1 MRAVAGRELGTALA
15 LSSGTSRNPSPRVA
29 PRARGTGFVGR
40 TNGVSHEAALFS
52 GRRVTRIAERVRAPK
67 YREHA
72 MTHWPDVERAVR
84 AGDRVGALK
93 LYRQRTGA
101 ALSEA
106 KRAVED
112 LERELGASEVPIVG
126 DLDEVFASLEA
137 SSPEPRERF
146 HPHAVRR
153 ARDLAWRAIEL
164 ADQHRDGRLTEQLAL
179 ERLASEHPGFS
190 AATYRLAFGRGLRD
204 TR

>member
-1 MRAVAGRELGTALA
+1 
-15 LSSGTSRNPSPRVA
+15 
-29 PRARGTGFVGR
+29 
-40 TNGVSHEAALFS
+40 
-52 GRRVTRIAERVRAPK
+52 
-67 YREHA
+67 